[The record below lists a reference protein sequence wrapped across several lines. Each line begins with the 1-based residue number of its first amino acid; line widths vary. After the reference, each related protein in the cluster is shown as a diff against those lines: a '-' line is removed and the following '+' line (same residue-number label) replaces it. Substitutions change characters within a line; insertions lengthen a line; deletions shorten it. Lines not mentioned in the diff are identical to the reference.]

1 MRAVLLDRDGVVTV
15 NRRFNVKNPGEL
27 CLIEGA
33 ASAIA
38 SLNRNGA
45 AVVLCTNQPEVE
57 EGIVN
62 RRQLDE
68 IHRVLR
74 RMLARH
80 DAHLDLILCCTDDY
94 RSEWRKPSPGML
106 LEAMRRFG
114 AKAADTPFVGDQKS
128 DLEAAANAHCLPVL
142 VRTGLGRRTEA
153 GGVPQT
159 ARYVAV
165 HDDLAAF
172 AATYCGQS
180 EC

>member
-1 MRAVLLDRDGVVTV
+1 M
-15 NRRFNVKNPGEL
+15 
-27 CLIEGA
+27 GA
-33 ASAIA
+33 AEAAAGAARAIA
-38 SLNRNGA
+38 RLNRNGA

-74 RMLARH
+74 KMLARH
-80 DAHLDLILCCTDDY
+80 DAYLDLVLCCTDDY

-114 AKAADTPFVGDQKS
+114 AKEADPPFVGDQKS
-128 DLEAAANAHCLPVL
+128 DLVAATKAHCQPVL

-153 GGVPQT
+153 DGVPQT
-159 ARYVAV
+159 ARPAAI
-165 HDDLAAF
+165 HDDLMAF
-172 AATYCGQS
+172 AAAYCG
-180 EC
+180 